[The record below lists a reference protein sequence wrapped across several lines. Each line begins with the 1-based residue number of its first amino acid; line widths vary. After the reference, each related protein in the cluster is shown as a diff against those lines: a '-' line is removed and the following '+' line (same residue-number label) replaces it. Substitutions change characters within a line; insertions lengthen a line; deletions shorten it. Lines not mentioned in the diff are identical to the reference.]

1 MRKLPNLSYIIF
13 ASFLLAFL
21 AACQDVQHADT
32 PDVEL
37 SDFDILKDDG
47 FALSSRQIKD
57 KIASLCKKSTEAD
70 IANATTR
77 RHYLNGEGLIWID
90 RLGVKSQ
97 ADSLVAFLDKV
108 EEQGLNKGVFRID
121 QIKDDLKRAK
131 NLDFDE
137 KHKINDVMSRLEFN
151 LTKAYFRYAAGQRFG
166 FVNPLTA
173 LNKIQLVG
181 KDTVKVKSKVFN
193 LQLQQPNAE
202 FFNLAIHKVRN
213 DSVADF
219 LRSVQ
224 PKSRFYTALLR
235 ELGTAKGDYRQKVQ
249 VNLERARWRLKDPVE
264 KHDKYVFVNVAEQM
278 LYAVTPDSTMVMKVC
293 CGTVGNKTPLL
304 NSYIKKMELNPVWR
318 MPYSIIKGIAGR
330 AGSSSY
336 FGRRRYNIYDGAGR
350 KVDPSKVTRQQLLSG
365 RYSVVQSSGAGNS
378 LGKIIF
384 RFDNPYAVYLHHT
397 SSPWVFKQQN
407 RCVSH
412 GCVRVER
419 PFDLAVFLLD
429 EGQKDKASD
438 IKYSMDHGTESKDS
452 IDTTRVIKNLPV
464 QPQIPVY
471 LDYFTLYA
479 DANNR
484 LREFHDV
491 YGFDKLLY
499 TQLEPLVR

>member
-1 MRKLPNLSYIIF
+1 MRTLSNLSYIVI
-13 ASFLLAFL
+13 ASFFLTFL
-21 AACQDVQHADT
+21 AACQDIRHEDT
-32 PDVEL
+32 SEVEM
-37 SDFDILKDDG
+37 SDFEILKDEG
-47 FALSSRQIKD
+47 LALSSRQIKD
-57 KIASLCKKSTEAD
+57 KIASLCKNDGEGD
-70 IANATTR
+70 IANSTTR
-77 RHYLNGEGLIWID
+77 KHYLNQEGLVWID
-90 RLGVKSQ
+90 RLGVKAQ
-97 ADSLVAFLDKV
+97 ADSLVAFLETV
-108 EEQGLNKGVFRID
+108 EDQGLNKGVFRVE
-121 QIKDDLKRAK
+121 QIKEDLKRAK
-131 NLDFDE
+131 NLDFDG
-137 KHKINDVMSRLEFN
+137 KHKINDVMARLEYN

-181 KDTVKVKSKVFN
+181 KDTVKVKTKVFD
-193 LQLQQPNAE
+193 LKLQQPDTR
-202 FFNLAIHKVRN
+202 FFQQAIEKVRN
-213 DSVADF
+213 DSITDF

-224 PKSRFYTALLR
+224 PQGALYTSLLH
-235 ELGTAKGDYRQKVQ
+235 ELATAKGDYRQKVQ
-249 VNLERARWRLKDPVE
+249 VNLERARWRLDDPME
-264 KHDKYVFVNVAEQM
+264 THDKYVFVNVAEQM
-278 LYAVTPDSTMVMKVC
+278 LYAFTPDSTMVMKVC

-330 AGSSSY
+330 AGSSAY

-397 SSPWVFKQQN
+397 SSPWVFSQQN

-419 PFDLAVFLLD
+419 PFDLAVFLLGD
-429 EGQKDKASD
+429 GQKDKAAD

-452 IDTTRVIKNLPV
+452 IDTARVIKNLPV

-471 LDYFTLYA
+471 LNYFTLYA
-479 DANNR
+479 NANGR
-484 LREFHDV
+484 LREFNDV

-499 TQLEPLVR
+499 SQLAPLVR